1 MTTPFL
7 MAVKISVI
15 LWQYCLMIGV
25 SGAAEPVPSVTVNW
39 NDHLITSRTTTTL
52 QVVVNPLLERKSP
65 IHDKVFE
72 SLANLEADYV
82 RYVPW

>member
-1 MTTPFL
+1 
-7 MAVKISVI
+7 
-15 LWQYCLMIGV
+15 MIGV
-25 SGAAEPVPSVTVNW
+25 SGAVDHDPLPSVTVNW
-39 NDHLITSRTTTTL
+39 NDHLMMSQTTTTL

-65 IHDKVFE
+65 IHDQVFE